1 MSFDV
6 VLPVNNP
13 KSSKFT
19 SILVQIPMLRI
30 KQTDGGMT
38 IKLDQLDKE
47 IIDLLSRDG
56 RMSCADIAREIGSI
70 SERSVRYRL
79 EKLINEN
86 VIHVTARPV
95 PQSLG
100 YSIVADVFIEA
111 DSGQVLD
118 VARKIASFENVAYV
132 AGSTG
137 ESDITVRVISR
148 SNRELYDFVTEVLGK
163 IPGVRKTTT
172 SLVPFIIK
180 NVDEWRIPSSV
191 YKEFSKGKEEV

>member
-1 MSFDV
+1 
-6 VLPVNNP
+6 
-13 KSSKFT
+13 
-19 SILVQIPMLRI
+19 
-30 KQTDGGMT
+30 MT

-86 VIHVTARPV
+86 VIRVTATPV

-118 VARKIASFENVAYV
+118 VARKIATFENVSYV

-148 SNRELYDFVTEVLGK
+148 SNR
-163 IPGVRKTTT
+163 
-172 SLVPFIIK
+172 
-180 NVDEWRIPSSV
+180 
-191 YKEFSKGKEEV
+191 